1 MPENFWVEV
10 SDWCVNHF
18 TLGKVLELETLD
30 KSRIRVSLNTLIF
43 MDESHHFMYNLNA
56 YTPIYDRI
64 FMASST
70 QIKALM
76 QSHIDKDD
84 DRFLSVALQVAAH
97 EARNGH
103 DKLAQELKL
112 LVEKAKKNSAKN
124 LPVSIASSV
133 KDSSGLLTTSHPTLR
148 FSDLIVNPA
157 VKEKLERLVREQKH
171 LITLKNHG
179 LSPRRKLLLAG
190 KPGTGKTFTASVL
203 AGELNFP
210 LFEVRLDAVITKYL
224 GESSAKLRQIFDTIR
239 EVRGVYFFDEF
250 DALGSHRGSNNDV
263 GEARR
268 ILNSFLQMIE
278 QDSSNSVIVC
288 ATNHLEALDH
298 ALFRRFDDVIKYQLP
313 SEDEIVQLFKSRLK
327 PYVAK
332 NFSWKKLPS
341 MSEGLSNAEITLAA
355 NDAIKEML
363 IHDHNFITISML
375 QQAVEDRKSIS
386 QHFME

>member
-1 MPENFWVEV
+1 M
-10 SDWCVNHF
+10 S
-18 TLGKVLELETLD
+18 TL
-30 KSRIRVSLNTLIF
+30 
-43 MDESHHFMYNLNA
+43 
-56 YTPIYDRI
+56 

-103 DKLAQELKL
+103 GKLAQELKQ
-112 LVEKAKKNSAKN
+112 LVDKAKKKSLDN
-124 LPVSIASSV
+124 LPVSISSGV
-133 KDSSGLLTTSHPTLR
+133 KDSTGLLITSYPKLR
-148 FSDLIVNPA
+148 FNDLIVSLN
-157 VKEKLERLVREQKH
+157 VKSKLERLVKEQKH
-171 LITLKNHG
+171 LSTLKNHG

-224 GESSAKLRQIFDTIR
+224 GESSAKLRQIFDAIR
-239 EVRGVYFFDEF
+239 DVRGVYFFDEF

-278 QDSSNSVIVC
+278 QDESNSVIIC
-288 ATNHLEALDH
+288 ATNHIEALDH
-298 ALFRRFDDVIKYQLP
+298 ALFRRFDDVVRYELP
-313 SEDEIVQLFKSRLK
+313 SENEIISLFKSRLHS
-327 PYVAK
+327 YVTK
-332 NFSWKKLPS
+332 NFPWKKLAL
-341 MSEGLSNAEITLAA
+341 MSDGLSNAEVTLAA

-363 IHDHNFITISML
+363 IYEHQSITISML
-375 QQAVEDRKSIS
+375 QQGIEDRKNIS
-386 QHFME
+386 QHFAI